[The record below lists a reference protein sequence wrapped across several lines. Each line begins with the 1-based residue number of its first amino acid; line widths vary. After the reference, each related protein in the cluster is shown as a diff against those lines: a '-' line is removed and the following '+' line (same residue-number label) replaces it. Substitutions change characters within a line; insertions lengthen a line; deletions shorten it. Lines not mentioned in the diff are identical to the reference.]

1 MVHPECVR
9 KGLSRVS
16 ELLLKA
22 VLSTFLPLRELSGT
36 TAAMLKIFEKI
47 FGSKHD
53 KDIRKIQP
61 IVDRINELY
70 APLADLSDEAFRQ
83 KGIGLKSRVR
93 GRLEPVEQKIRECI
107 GNLDRPDIGFEEGEK
122 LNSALEQL
130 RKAYEEETVT
140 VLDELLPETYAL
152 VKETCRRLKG
162 HTYMVMGREQVWDM
176 TPYDVQLI
184 GGIVLHQGKIS
195 EMATGEGK
203 TLVSTLPVF
212 LNALTGRG
220 VHIVTVNDYLA
231 RRDKEW
237 MTPVFEYHG
246 LTVGV
251 ILTGLRP
258 EERRRQYLC
267 DITWGTNNELGFDYL
282 RDNMAGTPAE
292 MVHRDFYFAIVDE
305 VDSVLIDEARTPLI
319 ISGPVPNADNSKF
332 EQIRPWIEQLVRAQ
346 QNLVAS
352 LLTGAEKTLREKPG
366 DFDAGLALL
375 RVRRGQPKN
384 NRLTKML
391 AQGGVGKLIQQVE
404 NEYLKDNSS
413 RMHEVDEELFYAVD
427 EKAHTIDLTDK
438 GREFL
443 SRLSHKDSD
452 LFLLPDVGSEV
463 ASIESEPSLSANDKI
478 QKKDEVYRLYADRSE
493 ALHNISQLL
502 KAYSLYTK
510 DDEYVV
516 QDGQVMIVDEFTGR
530 VLPGRRYSDGLHQ
543 AIEAKENVKIEG
555 ETQTMA
561 TITIQNF
568 FRLYRKLAGMTG
580 TAETE
585 ASEFFEIYKLD
596 VVVIPTNRSIA
607 RRDMDDLVFKT
618 RREKYNAIVNK
629 VAGLKEKGQPVLV
642 GTASVEVSETLSRM
656 LRARRIEHNVL
667 NAKQHDREADIV
679 AMAGQKGAIT
689 IATNMAGRG
698 TDIKLGAGVRE
709 IGGLFILG
717 SERHESRRIDRQL
730 RGRAGRQGDPGES
743 IFYVSLEDELM
754 RLFGSERVIAVMD
767 KLGHEEGDVIEHSM
781 ITRSIER
788 AQKKVEEQN
797 FAIRKRL
804 LEYDDV
810 MNQQREVVYTRRR
823 KALEMDRLTAD
834 IMDLLHDYCRAT
846 VAKYHAG
853 NDPAG
858 LEEQLLREL
867 SLEFRPDDAEFE
879 RNPVEKTSGDL
890 FKAAGDFYRRKEQ
903 AIPEEI
909 MRQIEKYAVLSV
921 IDQKWRE
928 HLREID
934 SLREGINLRAYG
946 QKDPLLEYK
955 QEAYRLFIDLL
966 RDIEHETLSLAF
978 KLFPVTEEES
988 LEIEARQRKAA
999 VRQER
1004 LVARH
1009 EEVESAYEQIEGNEE
1024 RAEGDSLPNVA
1035 RTPVRVEEKPG
1046 RNDPCPCGSGRKYK
1060 NCCGSED

>member
-1 MVHPECVR
+1 
-9 KGLSRVS
+9 
-16 ELLLKA
+16 
-22 VLSTFLPLRELSGT
+22 
-36 TAAMLKIFEKI
+36 MLKIFEKI
-47 FGSKHD
+47 FGSKHG
-53 KDIRKIQP
+53 KDIKKIQP
-61 IVDRINELY
+61 LVERINELY
-70 APLADLSDEAFRQ
+70 EPLHSLSEDAFLK
-83 KGIGLKSRVR
+83 KGVELKESVRSR
-93 GRLEPVEQKIRECI
+93 LSPVEAQIRELVEK
-107 GNLDRPDIGFEEGEK
+107 LDRPDIGFEENEQ
-122 LNSALEQL
+122 LNGRLEQL
-130 RKAYEEETVT
+130 RKEYETT
-140 VLDELLPETYAL
+140 TAQVLDEVLPETFAL
-152 VKETCRRLKG
+152 VKETCRRLKD
-162 HTYMVMGREQVWDM
+162 HRYVVMGREMIWDM
-176 TPYDVQLI
+176 VPYDVQLI

-220 VHIVTVNDYLA
+220 VHVVTVNDYLA
-231 RRDKEW
+231 QRDKEW
-237 MTPVFEYHG
+237 MSPVFEYHG

-251 ILTGLRP
+251 ILTGLQP
-258 EERRRQYLC
+258 EERREQYLC

-282 RDNMAGTPAE
+282 RDNMAGTPEE

-332 EQIRPWIEQLVRAQ
+332 QEIKPWIEQLVRAQ

-352 LLTGAEKTLREKPG
+352 LLTSAEKTLKEKPN

-375 RVRRGQPKN
+375 RVKRGQPKN
-384 NRLTKML
+384 NRFIKML
-391 AQGGVGKLIQQVE
+391 SQGGLGKLIQSVE

-413 RMHEVDEELFYAVD
+413 RMHEVDDELFYAVD
-427 EKAHTIDLTDK
+427 EKSNTIDLTDK

-443 SRLSHKDSD
+443 SRLSHKDRD

-463 ASIESEPSLSANDKI
+463 AGIESNASLSTNDKI
-478 QKKDEVYRLYADRSE
+478 LRKDEVYRLYSDRSE
-493 ALHNISQLL
+493 VLHNISQLL
-502 KAYSLYTK
+502 KAYSLFTK
-510 DDEYVV
+510 DDDYVV

-530 VLPGRRYSDGLHQ
+530 VLAGRRYSDGLHQ

-568 FRLYRKLAGMTG
+568 FRLYKKLAGMTG

-596 VVVIPTNRSIA
+596 VVVIPTNRPIS
-607 RRDMDDLVFKT
+607 RRDMDDLVYKT
-618 RREKYNAIVNK
+618 RREKYNAIVSK
-629 VAGLKEKGQPVLV
+629 VQELKEKGQPVLV

-656 LRARRIEHNVL
+656 LRAKRIEHNVL
-667 NAKQHDREADIV
+667 NAKQHEREADIV
-679 AMAGQKGAIT
+679 AMAGQKEAVT

-698 TDIKLGAGVRE
+698 TDIKLGPGIRE
-709 IGGLFILG
+709 LGGLFILG

-743 IFYVSLEDELM
+743 IFFVSLEDELM
-754 RLFGSERVIAVMD
+754 RLFGSDRVIAVMD

-781 ITRSIER
+781 ITKSIER

-810 MNQQREVVYTRRR
+810 MNQQREVIYTRRR

-834 IMDLLHDYCRAT
+834 IMDLLHDYSKNAI
-846 VAKYHAG
+846 KKFHAA
-853 NDPAG
+853 NDVAG
-858 LEEQLLREL
+858 LEEQLLRDL
-867 SLEFRPDDAEFE
+867 SVEFKPDAAEFE
-879 RNPVEKTSGDL
+879 RDPEEKSTEAL
-890 FKAAGDFYRRKEQ
+890 FEKAQDFYRRKEG
-903 AIPEEI
+903 AIPEDI

-955 QEAYRLFIDLL
+955 QEAYHLFIELL
-966 RDIEHETLSLAF
+966 REIELETLSLAF

-988 LEIEARQRKAA
+988 REIEERQRKAA
-999 VRQER
+999 VKQER
-1004 LVARH
+1004 LVAQH
-1009 EEVESAYEQIEGNEE
+1009 AEIENTYEFIESDGEAVEENVPQQQPV
-1024 RAEGDSLPNVA
+1024 RAED
-1035 RTPVRVEEKPG
+1035 KPG
-1046 RNDPCPCGSGRKYK
+1046 RNDLCPCGSGKKYK
-1060 NCCGSED
+1060 NCHGQQD